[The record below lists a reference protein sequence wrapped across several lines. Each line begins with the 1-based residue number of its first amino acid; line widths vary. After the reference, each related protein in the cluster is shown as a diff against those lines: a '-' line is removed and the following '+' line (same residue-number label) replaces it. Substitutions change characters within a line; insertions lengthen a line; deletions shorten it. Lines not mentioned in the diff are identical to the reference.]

1 MSSTFSRCAPLILA
15 LGVACS
21 PSAPQPAAPE
31 QGALHVVVA
40 AIGQQLGIPASGV
53 DPDAPLAQLRPQ
65 PDELDLVEILMRVE
79 KELGV
84 EITDEELAIE
94 TGSAQLDVLGASLT
108 ARAIASAASR

>member
-1 MSSTFSRCAPLILA
+1 
-15 LGVACS
+15 
-21 PSAPQPAAPE
+21 
-31 QGALHVVVA
+31 
-40 AIGQQLGIPASGV
+40 
-53 DPDAPLAQLRPQ
+53 
-65 PDELDLVEILMRVE
+65 MRVE